1 MQKNFQDFSMADML
15 QKADT
20 PEVRQL
26 LAMLRSSNSTALEQ
40 AAKKAQA
47 GDYEDAAKLLQSA
60 LSSPQAQKL
69 LKEMGDQHGRTG

>member
-1 MQKNFQDFSMADML
+1 MQKNFQDFSMDHML

-26 LAMLRSSNSTALEQ
+26 LAMLRSSDAGTLEQ
-40 AAKKAQA
+40 AAQKARA
-47 GDYEDAAKLLQSA
+47 GDYEAAARLLQSA

-69 LKEMGDQHGRTG
+69 LKEMGEKHGRTG